1 MTERHVP
8 NFSFIIP
15 VYNTEN
21 WLENCVNSIL
31 AQPEVYSYEIL
42 LIDDGS
48 TDSSYELCKAYAS
61 SYPFIHTM
69 TKRNEGQGVARNV
82 GVSMAR
88 GEIICFGDFDFVN
101 FGFSF
106 RNINGVETR
115 RFAPSHSFILEE
127 QEIFKNSLLIK
138 DIYSSP
144 CNKAYRRKFIIE
156 NNLKFPAVRANED
169 ILFAC
174 LVARCARRTLFS
186 TEVIYY
192 ASIRP
197 GSTSRGITVNNFVQ
211 TERSFVIAREAFK
224 RDLESEEIYFHFD
237 AHTAK
242 VLSYLIYFAAGHMS
256 SRLEF
261 NEASRCVDRIG
272 LRRISGSK
280 EALALL
286 PIKNRL
292 MVKFTRCRFLF
303 WLIVRPIV
311 RLARLTY

>member
-88 GEIICFGDFDFVN
+88 GEIICFVDSDDQIDSSYCEVICKLHESGDFDFVN

-242 VLSYLIYFAAGHMS
+242 VLSYLIYFFPS
-256 SRLEF
+256 
-261 NEASRCVDRIG
+261 NI
-272 LRRISGSK
+272 
-280 EALALL
+280 
-286 PIKNRL
+286 
-292 MVKFTRCRFLF
+292 
-303 WLIVRPIV
+303 
-311 RLARLTY
+311 